1 MAPEAKV
8 PVVAAKGGSFLIEE
22 RTPEDVFTPEDFS
35 DEQRMIADTA
45 TNYMEKEVLPR
56 LSEILA
62 LNYDTTRETLRKAG
76 KLGLLGIEIPE
87 VYGGLGLGKV
97 CACLACERF
106 SRDASFVVSF
116 MAHTGI
122 GTLPIVYFGTEE
134 QKKKYLPKF
143 ASGEWISSY
152 SLSEASSASD
162 AMNTKA
168 KAVLSPDRQ
177 HWILNGEKMWLTNAG
192 FADVYITFAKVDGE
206 HFSAF
211 IVEKDMT
218 GVSLGPEEKKT
229 GIKGSSTRPLILSDA
244 KVPKENLLG
253 EVGKGFMVA
262 FSSLNLGRFKL
273 GAATTGSGKLVLK
286 AAVEHGRTR
295 TAFGRPI
302 TDFGLIKHKIAEMA
316 ILAYAGESMVYRTA
330 GMIDRS
336 LEGAENDPAL
346 ALKRIEEYD
355 VECSMVKVWCS
366 EALDYTVDENL
377 QIFGGS
383 GYVEDYLAERYW
395 RDARVNRI
403 FEGTNEINRLLI
415 PSRLVGKALKG
426 DLPLFGKAMALM
438 DEVASGSA
446 PADEGFLAAEGR
458 MLAGAKKVA
467 LMCLGASIQK
477 YQEALS
483 EEQEILGHFADV
495 AMETYALESALLRA
509 RKRAK
514 ARGEDE
520 ARLQQ
525 AAVRCFAQDALD
537 RIEVSA
543 RRLLA
548 AVEEGDTSRSLL
560 VALRRFTKR
569 ETLNTVAIRRQ
580 IADAAVEAEG
590 YPLS

>member
-1 MAPEAKV
+1 MAPEAEV
-8 PVVAAKGGSFLIEE
+8 PGVAAKGGSFLVED
-22 RTPEDVFTPEDFS
+22 RTPEEVFTPEDLS
-35 DEQRMIADTA
+35 DDQRMIADTA
-45 TNYMEKEVLPR
+45 SDFMEKEVLPR

-62 LNYDTTRETLRKAG
+62 LNYDTIRETLRKAG
-76 KLGLLGIEIPE
+76 ELGLLGIEIPE
-87 VYGGLGLGKV
+87 EYGGLGLGKV
-97 CACLACERF
+97 SGCLACERF
-106 SRDASFVVSF
+106 SRDGSFVVSF

-134 QKKKYLPKF
+134 QKRKYLPKF

-162 AMNTKA
+162 ALNAKA

-192 FADVYITFAKVDGE
+192 IADVHITFAKVDGE
-206 HFSAF
+206 RFSAF
-211 IVEKDMT
+211 IVEKGMA

-244 KVPKENLLG
+244 KVPRENLLG

-273 GAATTGSGKLVLK
+273 GAATTASCKLVLE

-302 TDFGLIKHKIAEMA
+302 TDFGLVKHKIAEMA

-330 GMIDRS
+330 GMIDRN
-336 LEGAENDPAL
+336 LEGAGNDPAL

-366 EALDYTVDENL
+366 EALDYAVDENV

-415 PSRLVGKALKG
+415 SSRLVRKALKG
-426 DLPLFGKAMALM
+426 DQPLFGKAMALTH
-438 DEVASGSA
+438 EVASGPT
-446 PADEGFLAAEGR
+446 PASEGFLDAEAR

-467 LMCLGASIQK
+467 LLCLGAFIQK

-495 AMETYALESALLRA
+495 AMEIYALESALLRA

-514 ARGEDE
+514 ARGEQE

-525 AAVRCFAQDALD
+525 AAVCCFAQDALD

-543 RRLLA
+543 RRLMA
-548 AVEEGDTSRSLL
+548 AVEEGDTLRSLL
-560 VALRRFTKR
+560 VALRRFTRR
-569 ETLNTVAIRRQ
+569 ETLDTVALRRQ